1 MGVRKTKKASKK
13 ILNEILAKYEL
24 DASEFEE
31 LNILLFAFVQF
42 MTAKEVRKTMEDYG
56 IYI

>member
-1 MGVRKTKKASKK
+1 MSVRKTKKASTK

-24 DASEFEE
+24 DAGELEE
-31 LNILLFAFVQF
+31 MKILLFAFVQF
-42 MTAKEVRKTMEDYG
+42 MTTKEVKKTMEDYG

>member
-1 MGVRKTKKASKK
+1 MGVRKTKKAAKK

-24 DASEFEE
+24 DAGELEE
-31 LNILLFAFVQF
+31 LNTLLFAFVQF
-42 MTAKEVRKTMEDYG
+42 MTTKKVRKTMEDYG